1 MCGKLSLFLAPR
13 LSSTPDDAELAELNE
28 RFEHEPAG
36 AVVRWA
42 VETFG
47 SRLSVATSV
56 QDAVLVDVAVRVD
69 PAVDVVFVDT
79 GEHFPETLETLERV
93 RRRYALNLRVV
104 RVPTPPVRFPLADP
118 VACCSAAKV
127 EALEA
132 ALEGRL
138 AWMSGLR
145 RSESESRADAP
156 IVARDRRGMV
166 KVNPL
171 ATWSDADIAGYIAD
185 HDVPYNPLLDQG
197 YPSIGCAPC
206 TRPVAPGDHPRSGRW
221 AGLDKTECGI
231 HL

>member
-1 MCGKLSLFLAPR
+1 MCGDLSLFLAPR
-13 LSSTPDDAELAELNE
+13 LSSTPDDSELAELNE

-36 AVVRWA
+36 AIVRWA

-47 SRLSVATSV
+47 NRLSVATSV

-69 PAVDVVFVDT
+69 PAIDVVFVDT

-93 RRRYALNLRVV
+93 RQRYALNLRVV
-104 RVPTPPVRFPLADP
+104 RVPTPPVRFPVADP

-132 ALEGRL
+132 ALEGRS

-156 IVARDRRGMV
+156 IIVRDRRGMV
-166 KVNPL
+166 KFNPL

-206 TRPVAPGDHPRSGRW
+206 TRPVAPGEHPRSGRW